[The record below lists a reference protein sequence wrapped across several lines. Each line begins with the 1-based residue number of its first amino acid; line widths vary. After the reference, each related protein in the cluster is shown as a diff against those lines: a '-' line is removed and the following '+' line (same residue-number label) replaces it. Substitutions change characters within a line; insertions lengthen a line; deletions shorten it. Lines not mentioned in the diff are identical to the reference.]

1 MPDHAT
7 IYISDPS
14 MLGSKYFDRFDSIL
28 SYSGLSEGNL
38 ATGLKIELKQG
49 TIKIN
54 FMAPDNIPEHL
65 DGFSG
70 YCQKYLQDDHDELI
84 YVLSRIKNVRYVL
97 GCVIDPAFDE
107 ENLIIDFLY
116 EFSMGLNGLF
126 FIFNSVYDFD
136 GSCLLGPMK
145 ED

>member
-14 MLGSKYFDRFDSIL
+14 MLGSKYIDRFDSII
-28 SYSGLSEGNL
+28 SYSGISEGEL

-49 TIKIN
+49 SIKIN
-54 FMAPDNIPEHL
+54 FMAPENIPKHL
-65 DGFSG
+65 NGFSG
-70 YCQKYLQDDHDELI
+70 YCQKYLQDDNDELI

-97 GCVIDPAFDE
+97 GCVIEPEFDK

-136 GSCLLGPMK
+136 GNCLLGPMK